1 MELLKNYY
9 GVLTE
14 VDLRNLTKVVYD
26 YCGINLSTEK
36 KIFIERKINRRIS
49 ELGLNS
55 YKEYLKYLFNEEYKD
70 KELLLLVNEL
80 TTNKTDFF
88 REPAHFD
95 FIKDVFIKEKFNN
108 DYIHFYKEVNIWSAG
123 CSTGEEPYT
132 LAIVFSELKNEYINL
147 NFNIYAS
154 DIATNVLE
162 IAKKGI
168 YKAETIS
175 DIPLIIKQK
184 YFLKSKD
191 ETKKLIRV
199 SKFIRDKV
207 TFFRANLL
215 DSNYDLPCKQDIIF
229 CRNVLIYFDKITQ
242 TKVLTNL
249 VRHLEKGGY
258 LFLGHSETIMG
269 ISLPIEKVAPTIYRK
284 IG

>member
-1 MELLKNYY
+1 MELLKRNY

-14 VDLRNLTKVVYD
+14 LDLKNLTKIVYD

-36 KIFIERKINRRIS
+36 KIFIERKINRRIN

-55 YKEYLKYLFNEEYKD
+55 YKEYFRFLFNEENFD
-70 KELLLLVNEL
+70 KELVLLINEL

-95 FIKDVFIKEKFNN
+95 FIKDVFIKEKYKN
-108 DYIHFYKEVNIWSAG
+108 DYKHSFKEINIWSAG

-132 LAIVFSELKNEYINL
+132 LAIVFNELKNEYINL

-154 DIATNVLE
+154 DISTNVLE

-175 DIPLIIKQK
+175 NIPLIIKQK

-199 SKFIRDKV
+199 NKFIREKV
-207 TFFRANLL
+207 IFFRENLL
-215 DSNYDLPCKQDIIF
+215 ETRYDLPCKQDMIF

-249 VRHLEKGGY
+249 VRYLVTGGY
-258 LFLGHSETIMG
+258 LFLGHSETILG
-269 ISLPIEKVAPTIYRK
+269 ISLPIEKIAPTIYRK